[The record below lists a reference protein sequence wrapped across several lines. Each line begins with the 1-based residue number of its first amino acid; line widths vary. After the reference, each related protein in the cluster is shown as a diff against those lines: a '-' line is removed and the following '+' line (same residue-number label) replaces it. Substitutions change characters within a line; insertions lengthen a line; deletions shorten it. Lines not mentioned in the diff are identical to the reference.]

1 MSGPQPRQEMKTKFS
16 PWDINT
22 PQLSVE
28 TKGAVSR
35 IPFVNAGNWSDN
47 VKCETPK

>member
-22 PQLSVE
+22 P
-28 TKGAVSR
+28 
-35 IPFVNAGNWSDN
+35 
-47 VKCETPK
+47 